1 MEAQRAPDPSASV
14 AKITGRMGMST
25 TSYTHATLQPMAT
38 GAAAEEGVTKLV
50 RVTLTDAQWRQL
62 RVKAAEQD
70 VSLTRLLGSILASEA
85 DRGGV

>member
-1 MEAQRAPDPSASV
+1 
-14 AKITGRMGMST
+14 
-25 TSYTHATLQPMAT
+25 MAT

-85 DRGGV
+85 DRGGA